1 MNAANRR
8 MIEESKTYEEKKEL
22 LEGLGANRGILT
34 RTADGS
40 VRYCEPCGLVKP
52 DRSHHCSSC
61 RRCILKMD
69 HHCPWLNNCVGFSTY
84 KFFLLTLFYV
94 VVLASYALVSVSSYA
109 LDTSSAMGLPTEVL
123 VHTGFLLLAGTALT
137 VLIGGF
143 FIVHLRILGRNETTL
158 ETMRPF
164 VFVEPLDSFD
174 LGVRRNVVE
183 VFGSSVILWPFPVH
197 STPGDGVCFP
207 TKLYPDPESA
217 ILPLLRQRTRQLA
230 LALPG
235 RDLPVVAPS
244 METAFANLMPP
255 SDAARVSTVDHAQRK
270 TAATT
275 LPERDVYATATET
288 SGISLS
294 SSSEQYRSARTV
306 SALTGGTGV
315 ATTTPPTGLL
325 PPAVRT
331 RPPGQHPAAAPG
343 RESPVRPALG
353 RPSLMR
359 TTSQTSFSTLSKR

>member
-1 MNAANRR
+1 MNATNRR

-34 RTADGS
+34 RAADGS

-94 VVLASYALVSVSSYA
+94 VVLASYTLVSVSSYA

-158 ETMRPF
+158 EAMRPF
-164 VFVEPLDSFD
+164 LFVEPLDSFD
-174 LGVRRNVVE
+174 LGVRRNIVE

-207 TKLYPDPESA
+207 TKLYPDPETA

-244 METAFANLMPP
+244 METAFVNLMPP
-255 SDAARVSTVDHAQRK
+255 SDAARVSAIDHAQRK
-270 TAATT
+270 TASTT
-275 LPERDVYATATET
+275 LPERDIYATAAET
-288 SGISLS
+288 SGMSLS

-306 SALTGGTGV
+306 SVLTGGTGV
-315 ATTTPPTGLL
+315 ATTTPPTGMLSA
-325 PPAVRT
+325 AVRT
-331 RPPGQHPAAAPG
+331 RPPGQQPAAAPG
-343 RESPVRPALG
+343 RESPVRAALG
-353 RPSLMR
+353 RPSLMT
-359 TTSQTSFSTLSKR
+359 TTSQSSFPTLSTR